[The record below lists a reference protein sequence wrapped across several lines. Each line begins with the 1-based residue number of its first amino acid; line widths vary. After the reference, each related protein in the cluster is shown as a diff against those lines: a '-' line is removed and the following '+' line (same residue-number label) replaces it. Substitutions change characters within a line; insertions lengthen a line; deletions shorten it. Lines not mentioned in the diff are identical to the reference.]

1 MSCIAGFYRP
11 VASMIFHVYENI
23 EMYDVEVHGMRF
35 FNIVFMLGMLD
46 SLGILPMA
54 SKSCFIVEF

>member
-1 MSCIAGFYRP
+1 
-11 VASMIFHVYENI
+11 MIFHVYENI

-46 SLGILPMA
+46 SLDILPMA